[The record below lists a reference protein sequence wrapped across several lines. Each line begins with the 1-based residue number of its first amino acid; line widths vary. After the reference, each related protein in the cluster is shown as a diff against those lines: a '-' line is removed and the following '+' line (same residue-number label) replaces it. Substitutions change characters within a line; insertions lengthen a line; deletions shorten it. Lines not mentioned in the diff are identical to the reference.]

1 MTLYKFRLSPDS
13 QLLEDAQAVDRLRSG
28 WDYLEQAISLWHLV
42 DPARAAALSEFM
54 ERLSNAGDGPICFS
68 GEDLVTLTRMIAG
81 IEDANRSA
89 GIIDRDGRVA
99 PERLA
104 ELKRCRRSDCS
115 MGEAVWEKHPD
126 LDAVFAAP
134 PEFANVPTWFVA
146 LPTRSRWVVLW
157 NNSFLCDGYDSLCWC
172 LTRNHGL
179 TTVHWSAHD
188 TTTTF
193 QPGAA
198 FHHRR
203 RDGEALVE
211 RSVSCSATDGRWAF
225 AERGEPLPEEDL
237 SGYGARRKR
246 DRLDERRVAALLARL
261 GAEPWAEGFYEVADR
276 PCFVVRR
283 TAPPATVH
291 TRPPAAVVARR

>member
-1 MTLYKFRLSPDS
+1 MARSVLRERIPVTTEERGRSRSPPPRS
-13 QLLEDAQAVDRLRSG
+13 DRLRPGLPAG
-28 WDYLEQAISLWHLV
+28 W
-42 DPARAAALSEFM
+42 RGF
-54 ERLSNAGDGPICFS
+54 NA
-68 GEDLVTLTRMIAG
+68 TRI
-81 IEDANRSA
+81 
-89 GIIDRDGRVA
+89 
-99 PERLA
+99 
-104 ELKRCRRSDCS
+104 
-115 MGEAVWEKHPD
+115 
-126 LDAVFAAP
+126 P